1 MSDKVP
7 TPTIPHPIPYAVYK
21 QMADEE
27 KYETLKSIAE
37 NAEKQAEIA
46 GKQVKILEEQLLLY
60 KAQIDG
66 AKKDAKIS
74 KVLAILSIITAAI
87 FAILPLL

>member
-1 MSDKVP
+1 M
-7 TPTIPHPIPYAVYK
+7 
-21 QMADEE
+21 
-27 KYETLKSIAE
+27 
-37 NAEKQAEIA
+37 
-46 GKQVKILEEQLLLY
+46 LEEQLLLY

-74 KVLAILSIITAAI
+74 KALAILSMITAAI